1 MEQARAF
8 PRWET
13 SALPGAWVN
22 RVEKCIAG
30 QRRGGREKGAL
41 REGAEEICE
50 VLAVC
55 VRPGRVVCE
64 P

>member
-1 MEQARAF
+1 MRAF

-13 SALPGAWVN
+13 SALPRAWVSGW
-22 RVEKCIAG
+22 RGDAAG
-30 QRRGGREKGAL
+30 EERERAL

-55 VRPGRVVCE
+55 VRPGQAV
-64 P
+64 